1 MALAINI
8 NDLLNKQ
15 KIESN
20 RIEFKKGWN
29 PGSIYHSIC
38 AFANDFDDLGG
49 GYIIVGVDAD
59 DKTGMAIRPVE
70 GVPIEKIDG
79 ILQEMV
85 AYNNKMSP
93 YYLPRTSVEEVDGKQ
108 VIVIWCPAGSY
119 RPYSVPV
126 NVTAKGSKEYFYIRI
141 GTSSIEARGEVL
153 VELRELANR
162 MPFDERGNSDIQLE
176 DISLV
181 LLRDY
186 LVKVGS
192 KLADEVITTPLA
204 TILDQMELYTGPKE
218 NRLLR
223 NVAAMMFCE
232 NPNKFFPYTQ
242 IDVVTFPNGK
252 MKDPNN
258 FTEVTFKGSVPQ
270 MIKQTMD
277 YIKSNVLKKHVR
289 KVSGRQEAE
298 RFWKYPYDAIEEA
311 VVNSV
316 YHRDFLQHEPIEIT
330 IEPSGISILNC
341 PGPDRSISKEDI
353 AKGDMLKS
361 RRYRN
366 RRLGD
371 FLKELDLTEGR
382 STGVPTIQTKLAENG
397 SPRAIFETT
406 DDRLTFLVTIPIHE
420 GCSDSSETKSESS
433 GTKLKS
439 SGTKPKSSGTQP
451 KSSGTQPESSGTQL
465 KSSETRQK
473 TSDKIIE
480 MIKKDPQITA
490 PQIAMELGIST
501 RGVEK
506 NLRQLRETG
515 TLKRVGS
522 PTFGGYWEIVNLD
535 ND

>member
-1 MALAINI
+1 M
-8 NDLLNKQ
+8 
-15 KIESN
+15 
-20 RIEFKKGWN
+20 
-29 PGSIYHSIC
+29 
-38 AFANDFDDLGG
+38 
-49 GYIIVGVDAD
+49 
-59 DKTGMAIRPVE
+59 
-70 GVPIEKIDG
+70 
-79 ILQEMV
+79 
-85 AYNNKMSP
+85 
-93 YYLPRTSVEEVDGKQ
+93 EEVDGKQ

-126 NVTAKGSKEYFYIRI
+126 NVTAKGSKEYFYIRS
-141 GTSSIEARGEVL
+141 GTSSIEARDEVL

-204 TILDQMELYTGPKE
+204 TILDLMELYTGPKE

-277 YIKSNVLKKHVR
+277 YIKSNVLKEHVR
-289 KVSGRQEAE
+289 KISGRQEAE
-298 RFWKYPYDAIEEA
+298 RFWNYPYDAIEEA

-382 STGVPTIQTKLAENG
+382 STGVPTIQAKLAENG

-406 DDRLTFLVTIPIHE
+406 DDRLTFLVTIPVHK
-420 GCSDSSETKSESS
+420 GCCESSETEVLGSETHQESS
-433 GTKLKS
+433 ERKEIS
-439 SGTKPKSSGTQP
+439 SETAS
-451 KSSGTQPESSGTQL
+451 
-465 KSSETRQK
+465 KSSERK
-473 TSDKIIE
+473 RKSSERILDL
-480 MIKKDPQITA
+480 IKNKPTISA
-490 PQIAMELGIST
+490 AEIAMEIDMSS

-506 NLRQLRETG
+506 QIKKLREAG
-515 TLKRVGS
+515 IIKRNGAD
-522 PTFGGYWEIVNLD
+522 FGGYWEIVNLD

>member
-49 GYIIVGVDAD
+49 GYIIVGVDTD

-70 GVPIEKIDG
+70 GVPMEKIDN

-85 AYNNKMSP
+85 GYNNKMVP
-93 YYLPRTSVEEVDGKQ
+93 YYLPRTSVEEVDEKQ
-108 VIVIWCPAGSY
+108 LIVIWCPAGSY
-119 RPYSVPV
+119 RPYSVPA
-126 NVTAKGSKEYFYIRI
+126 NVTAKGSKEYFYIRS
-141 GTSSIEARGEVL
+141 GTSSIEARGEAL

-162 MPFDERGNSDIQLE
+162 IPFDERGNSDIQLE

-192 KLADEVITTPLA
+192 KLVDDVIKTPIS

-232 NPNKFFPYTQ
+232 YPNKFFPYTQ

-258 FTEVTFKGSVPQ
+258 FTEVTFKGCVPQ
-270 MIKQTMD
+270 MIKHTMD
-277 YIKSNVLKKHVR
+277 YIKSNVLKEHVR
-289 KVSGRQEAE
+289 KISGRQEAE
-298 RFWKYPYDAIEEA
+298 RFWNYPYDAIEEA

-353 AKGDMLKS
+353 EKGDMLKS

-382 STGVPTIQTKLAENG
+382 STGVPTIQAKLAENG

-406 DDRLTFLVTIPIHE
+406 EDRLTFLVTIPVHE
-420 GCSDSSETKSESS
+420 GCCERSETDVFGSETHHESSERKDSSSETVS
-433 GTKLKS
+433 
-439 SGTKPKSSGTQP
+439 
-451 KSSGTQPESSGTQL
+451 
-465 KSSETRQK
+465 KSSERK
-473 TSDKIIE
+473 RKSSERILDL
-480 MIKKDPQITA
+480 IKNKPTISA
-490 PQIAMELGIST
+490 AEIAMEIDMSS

-506 NLRQLRETG
+506 QIKKLRETG
-515 TLKRVGS
+515 IIKRNGAD
-522 PTFGGYWEIVNLD
+522 FGGYWEIVNLG

>member
-1 MALAINI
+1 MALATNI

-29 PGSIYHSIC
+29 PESIYHSIC

-49 GYIIVGVDAD
+49 GYIIVGVDTD

-70 GVPIEKIDG
+70 GVPMEKIDN

-85 AYNNKMSP
+85 GYNNKMAP

-108 VIVIWCPAGSY
+108 LIVIWCPAGSY

-126 NVTAKGSKEYFYIRI
+126 NVTAKGTKEYFYIRS

-162 MPFDERGNSDIQLE
+162 VPFDERGNSDIQLE

-192 KLADEVITTPLA
+192 KLADDVITTPLS

-232 NPNKFFPYTQ
+232 NPSKFFPYTQ

-277 YIKSNVLKKHVR
+277 YIKSNVLKEHVR
-289 KVSGRQEAE
+289 KISGRQEAE
-298 RFWKYPYDAIEEA
+298 RFWNYPYDAIEEA

-353 AKGDMLKS
+353 EKGDMLKS
-361 RRYRN
+361 

-406 DDRLTFLVTIPIHE
+406 DDRLTFLVTIPVHE
-420 GCSDSSETKSESS
+420 GCSESSETDVLDSETHHKSS
-433 GTKLKS
+433 GTNS
-439 SGTKPKSSGTQP
+439 IGSGTKPKSSGTR
-451 KSSGTQPESSGTQL
+451 K
-465 KSSETRQK
+465 K
-473 TSDKIIE
+473 TTDKIIE
-480 MIKKDPQITA
+480 IIKKDPKITA

-506 NLRQLRETG
+506 NLRQLRESG
-515 TLKRVGS
+515 SLKRIGS